1 MVDGHGFTDEV
12 RVEKEQVKDGLNRA
26 RSKAEFVRR
35 VGSSHADSLIHCV
48 AFPEEGIH
56 C

>member
-1 MVDGHGFTDEV
+1 MVDSHGFSDKV
-12 RVEKEQVKDGLNRA
+12 RVEKKEVEDGLNRA

-35 VGSSHADSLIHCV
+35 VGSSHADSLIHHA